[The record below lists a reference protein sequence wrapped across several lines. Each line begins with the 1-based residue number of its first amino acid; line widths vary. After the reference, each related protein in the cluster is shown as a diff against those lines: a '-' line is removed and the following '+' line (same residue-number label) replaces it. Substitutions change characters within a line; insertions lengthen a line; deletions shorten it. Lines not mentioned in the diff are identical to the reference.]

1 MTSEDTSAMPG
12 HVYTLITQ
20 TEKGNCKYLEAIR
33 NAVVVELLFSTG
45 ASRYRCKKHHENN
58 PARLPP
64 HIKYIQTLLGQS
76 SITTTQIYTQVNL
89 EKQKRILTEMHPD
102 IRYIEFIEFNL
113 SLRAYNRQL
122 TDSCLLIEMI
132 RESK

>member
-1 MTSEDTSAMPG
+1 LNCSSQQEQVAIAVKNTTKITP
-12 HVYTLITQ
+12 HVFRHTFATL
-20 TEKGNCKYLEAIR
+20 LP
-33 NAVVVELLFSTG
+33 
-45 ASRYRCKKHHENN
+45 END
-58 PARLPP
+58 AD
-64 HIKYIQTLLGQS
+64 IKYIQTLLGQS